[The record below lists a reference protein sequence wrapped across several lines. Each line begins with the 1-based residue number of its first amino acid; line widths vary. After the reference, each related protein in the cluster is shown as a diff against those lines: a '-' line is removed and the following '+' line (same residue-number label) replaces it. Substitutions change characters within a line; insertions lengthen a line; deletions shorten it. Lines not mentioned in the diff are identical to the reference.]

1 MGEMFYVWGTGNG
14 KGDGEQIGGVDV
26 AAVICGGSNPISR
39 CHGSV
44 GVSAGAGVSV
54 RPGRLV
60 FLRPIGLDSH
70 LSIPAPARLA
80 GDQAFLACS
89 VRPDWPA
96 HATSLVIV
104 VATATAVLSSF
115 DGTNLPFY
123 MTTNLLMVQSWIP
136 SRAAIS
142 LNGPSWSISTE
153 FAFYLMFPL
162 LISDFARTWHVKLV
176 GAIVLSFL
184 IVVACFALGIDWG
197 HGAFPVIVGF
207 PLTRLFEFV
216 LGMCA
221 ALLWRRLPALH
232 IGPVYGTA
240 LELAALGLVVLASHL
255 AVRVPNPGSA
265 PSAWLAICAL
275 PSVPAALLI
284 VAMAMNRGLIS
295 RALSFPAAVFL
306 GEISYSV
313 YLLHGLIAYVVAFRL
328 PQMSPAQM
336 SAAYVATLLV
346 LAAAAWYFV
355 ERPAR
360 VALTSGAWRRRA
372 AEIVP
377 EMP

>member
-1 MGEMFYVWGTGNG
+1 MTSGRGGGMANRLAALTSLRFLAAAAIVYHHVMGAWAFPRVPEFLFA
-14 KGDGEQIGGVDV
+14 Q
-26 AAVICGGSNPISR
+26 
-39 CHGSV
+39 
-44 GVSAGAGVSV
+44 GVSFFFVLSGFILTY
-54 RPGRLV
+54 RYPL
-60 FLRPIGLDSH
+60 LRDWPEIRRFWL
-70 LSIPAPARLA
+70 ARFA
-80 GDQAFLACS
+80 
-89 VRPDWPA
+89 RIWPA

-115 DGTNLPFY
+115 DGTNLRFY
-123 MTTNLLMVQSWIP
+123 VTTNLLMVQSWIP

-184 IVVACFALGIDWG
+184 IVVACFVLGIDWG
-197 HGAFPVIVGF
+197 NGAFPVIVGF

-221 ALLWRRLPALH
+221 ALLWRRLPAIR
-232 IGPVYGTA
+232 IGRVYGTA

-336 SAAYVATLLV
+336 SATYIATLLAV
-346 LAAAAWYFV
+346 AAATWYFV

-360 VALTSGAWRRRA
+360 IALTSGAWIRRRSP
-372 AEIVP
+372 EIVP
-377 EMP
+377 EIP

>member
-1 MGEMFYVWGTGNG
+1 
-14 KGDGEQIGGVDV
+14 
-26 AAVICGGSNPISR
+26 
-39 CHGSV
+39 
-44 GVSAGAGVSV
+44 
-54 RPGRLV
+54 
-60 FLRPIGLDSH
+60 
-70 LSIPAPARLA
+70 
-80 GDQAFLACS
+80 
-89 VRPDWPA
+89 
-96 HATSLVIV
+96 
-104 VATATAVLSSF
+104 
-115 DGTNLPFY
+115 

-306 GEISYSV
+306 GGDF
-313 YLLHGLIAYVVAFRL
+313 LFRL
-328 PQMSPAQM
+328 
-336 SAAYVATLLV
+336 SAARPHRLRRCLPAATDVAGADVRRLRCDV
-346 LAAAAWYFV
+346 A
-355 ERPAR
+355 RP
-360 VALTSGAWRRRA
+360 SRRRLVFRRTA
-372 AEIVP
+372 GARRAHFGSLATSCS
-377 EMP
+377 